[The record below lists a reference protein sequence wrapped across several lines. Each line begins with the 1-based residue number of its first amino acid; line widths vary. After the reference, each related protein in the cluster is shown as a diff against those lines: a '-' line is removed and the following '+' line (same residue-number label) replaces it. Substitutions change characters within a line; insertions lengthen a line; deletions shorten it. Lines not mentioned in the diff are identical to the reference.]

1 MNKTFRLNVK
11 RVIFTLFLTLALL
24 SGLIYTNAVT
34 GPSTAAAEVKPPN
47 IVFILT
53 DDLNEDVFAKDAGLQ
68 TLLTQKG
75 TTFNKNFVELSLC
88 CPSRTSTLRGQYAH
102 NTGIYTND
110 ASSGGGFQTVY
121 SKGLENSTIGTW
133 LQGAGYRTA
142 FFGKYLNGYP
152 NGAPSANYIPP
163 GWTRWF
169 SPNGGSPYS
178 EYNYTV
184 NDNGTTVTYGNT
196 DADYG
201 VDVISKK
208 LATFIKNTTTNY
220 PNKPFFTWVAP
231 YVPHGPATPPTRYI
245 GKYAGEKAPRTPSF
259 NEADVSDKPAWVK
272 SKPLLNATQI
282 KNIDDLYQ
290 KRRESLLAVTDL
302 VQNVIDTLSA
312 QGVLDNTYIV
322 FTSDNGFH
330 QGQHRLNSGKN
341 TAYEEDLNVPLIIR
355 GPGVPA
361 GQVVNNFTANI
372 DLAPTFAEL
381 AGVTPPNF
389 VDGRSLVPF
398 LKGTTPSAWRL
409 ALLNEHAGPSTL
421 NTNTTNGLLEPQDPA
436 DVQAQATGGAPVY
449 LGLRAKPVIT
459 TPVKTYGPL
468 NYVAY
473 DTGEH
478 ELYDLNADPN
488 QLDNSYN
495 SLTTADPVLKQ
506 KLDTWIA
513 KLKDASGQALRD
525 AEETAP

>member
-1 MNKTFRLNVK
+1 MYSGDN
-11 RVIFTLFLTLALL
+11 LTTKKALAAP
-24 SGLIYTNAVT
+24 TQ
-34 GPSTAAAEVKPPN
+34 PN

-68 TLLTQKG
+68 SLLTQKG
-75 TTFNKNFVELSLC
+75 TKFDKHFVELSLC

-110 ASSGGGFQTVY
+110 AASGGGFQTVY

-133 LQGAGYRTA
+133 LQDAGYRTA

-152 NGAPSANYIPP
+152 NGAPSNTYIPP

-169 SPNGGSPYS
+169 SPIGGTPYAQ
-178 EYNYTV
+178 YNYSV
-184 NDNGTTVTYGNT
+184 NDNGNIVTYGNT

-201 VDVISKK
+201 TDVISKK
-208 LATFIKNTTTNY
+208 LTTFIKNSTTNY

-231 YVPHGPATPPTRYI
+231 YLPHGPATPPSRHA

-259 NEADVSDKPAWVK
+259 NEADVSDKPEWVK
-272 SKPLLNATQI
+272 NKPLLTANQI
-282 KNIDDLYQ
+282 QNIDDFYV

-302 VQNVIDTLSA
+302 VRNVIDTLTA
-312 QGVLDNTYIV
+312 QGIIDNTYIV

-330 QGQHRLNSGKN
+330 QGQHRLDSGKN
-341 TAYEEDLNVPLIIR
+341 TAFEEDLNVPLIIR

-361 GQVVNNFTANI
+361 GQVVNNFTAHI
-372 DLAPTFAEL
+372 DLATTFAAL
-381 AGVTPPNF
+381 AGITPPNF

-398 LKGTTPSAWRL
+398 LKGNTPSVWRL

-421 NTNTTNGLLEPQDPA
+421 NSNTSNGLLEPQDPN
-436 DVQAQATGGAPVY
+436 DVQAIAKGGAPVY
-449 LGLRAKPVIT
+449 LGLRVKPVIT
-459 TPVKTYGPL
+459 TAVKTYGPL
-468 NYVAY
+468 NYVSY

-478 ELYDLNADPN
+478 ELYDLKADPY
-488 QLDNSYN
+488 QLNNSYN
-495 SLTTADPVLKQ
+495 ALTTADPVLKR
-506 KLDTWIA
+506 KLDTWINN
-513 KLKDASGQALRD
+513 LKNASGQALRD
-525 AEETAP
+525 AEETIPQ

>member
-1 MNKTFRLNVK
+1 MKRFRLF
-11 RVIFTLFLTLALL
+11 RRCSLPLFL
-24 SGLIYTNAVT
+24 SLILFSLV
-34 GPSTAAAEVKPPN
+34 SAASAAPTQPN

-53 DDLNEDVFAKDAGLQ
+53 DDLDEGVFEKDAGLQ

-75 TTFNKNFVELSLC
+75 TKFSKHFVQLSLC
-88 CPSRTSTLRGQYAH
+88 CPSRVSTLRGQYAH
-102 NTGIYTND
+102 NTGIYTNTPD
-110 ASSGGGFQTVY
+110 TGGGFQTFY

-133 LQGAGYRTA
+133 LQAAGYRTA

-152 NGAPSANYIPP
+152 NGAPSTTYIPP

-178 EYNYTV
+178 EYNYSL
-184 NDNGTTVTYGNT
+184 NENGTTVSYGSAP
-196 DADYG
+196 ADYLG
-201 VDVISKK
+201 DVLSRKVT
-208 LATFIKNTTTNY
+208 TFIKNTTTNY
-220 PNKPFFTWVAP
+220 PNKPFFAWVAS
-231 YVPHGPATPPTRYI
+231 YKPHGPATPPPRYV
-245 GKYAGEKAPRTPSF
+245 GKYAGEKAPRTASF
-259 NEADVSDKPAWVK
+259 NEADVSDKPDWIK
-272 SKPLLNATQI
+272 SKPLLTDTQI
-282 KNIDDLYQ
+282 ANIDDLYE

-302 VQNVIDTLSA
+302 VQNVIDTLTA

-341 TAYEEDLNVPLIIR
+341 SAYEEDLNVPLIVR

-361 GQVVNNFTANI
+361 GQVVNHFTANV

-381 AGVTPPNF
+381 AGVTPPSF

-398 LKGTTPSAWRL
+398 LKGITPATWRL
-409 ALLNEHAGPSTL
+409 AILNEHAGPSSLTL
-421 NTNTTNGLLEPQDPA
+421 SSTDGLLEPQDPA
-436 DVQAQATGGAPVY
+436 DVQALSTGGAPVY
-449 LGLRAKPVIT
+449 LGLRTKPVIT

-478 ELYDLNADPN
+478 ELYDVVADPA
-488 QLDNSYN
+488 QLSNSYN
-495 SLTTADPVLKQ
+495 SLTTADPALKQ
-506 KLDTWIA
+506 KLDAWISS
-513 KLKDASGQALRD
+513 LRSASGQALRD
-525 AEETAP
+525 AEQTVP